1 MARPKK
7 DPNSVPTQQ
16 RILRAAENEFGKH
29 GFVRTR
35 LEDIAEQ
42 VGIRRPS
49 LLYHFKTKEALY
61 ECVVQELFTALRT
74 QLVSEMKPGEFS
86 DFVLNLT
93 QSFIQFVEQRPSF
106 APIVLREIIDGG
118 GPVHTILLHQITP
131 VLDVIEGFVRM
142 QGANSVPEGV
152 SVRTALVHVSSNI
165 LLQQAS
171 GTLRTPLWGDQNT
184 TIPLVE
190 QLFLGKTASMAQ

>member
-7 DPNSVPTQQ
+7 DPNSVPTHT
-16 RILRAAENEFGKH
+16 RILMAAEVEFGKH

-61 ECVVQELFTALRT
+61 ERVVQELFTALRT

-86 DFVLNLT
+86 EFILNLT
-93 QSFIQFVEQRPSF
+93 KSFMLFVEQRPSF

-142 QGANSVPEGV
+142 QGANSVPEGL
-152 SVRTALVHVSSNI
+152 SVRTALVHIHVSVKI
-165 LLQQAS
+165 EEFVCVQ
-171 GTLRTPLWGDQNT
+171 
-184 TIPLVE
+184 
-190 QLFLGKTASMAQ
+190 